1 MDVCHSSCAIIPAA
15 LQTIPSAG
23 ERETILNQ
31 DVMNCPRCSRRTA
44 AARGTCIYCGET
56 LPIIRIEAAPPQRK
70 IDSFEHAFNTI
81 LEPVCSRSDEG
92 AETALAVALGI
103 ETADAR
109 AYIASGKRVP
119 LARSQN
125 RQEAAMIAGLVRDCG
140 FNAVVIA
147 DEDFKLERE
156 LARAR
161 RIVPGE
167 DGLQVQFS
175 GGEMTLPPSEIKL
188 LVIGALKNN
197 RVDYT
202 EGIVGIRGQ
211 SENVLDSSEF
221 SSDEILID
229 VYTASLDRSFRIKSD
244 AFDYSGLVS
253 PLAFRAEVN
262 FKTAVAKL
270 REVAGQAVF
279 DDDFVKVSHLL
290 ARAWPERSRNEA
302 RGIKRKGF
310 AYRPVT
316 QASLI
321 SDNRDQFERY
331 SRLMFVTANRR

>member
-1 MDVCHSSCAIIPAA
+1 
-15 LQTIPSAG
+15 
-23 ERETILNQ
+23 
-31 DVMNCPRCSRRTA
+31 MNCPRCARRTA
-44 AARGTCIYCGET
+44 AARGACIYCGEK
-56 LPIIRIEAAPPQRK
+56 LPITRIEAAPPQRN

-81 LEPVCSRSDEG
+81 LEPALLPAGES
-92 AETALAVALGI
+92 AERALASALGI
-103 ETADAR
+103 EPAEAR

-147 DEDFKLERE
+147 DEDFKLDKE

-161 RIVPGE
+161 RIIPGE
-167 DGLQVQFS
+167 EGIEVEFS
-175 GGEMTLPPSEIKL
+175 GSVMNLSGSEIKL

-202 EGIVGIRGQ
+202 EGIIGIRGQ
-211 SENVLDSSEF
+211 SGNVLDSSEF

-229 VYTASLDRSFRIKSD
+229 IYSTSLDRSFRIKSG

-253 PLAFRAEVN
+253 PLSFRAEVN
-262 FKTAVAKL
+262 FKATITRLKEIAK
-270 REVAGQAVF
+270 QATL
-279 DDDFVKVSHLL
+279 DDDFGKVSHLL
-290 ARAWPERSRNEA
+290 SRAWPERSRNEA
-302 RGIKRKGF
+302 RGIKRKGL
-310 AYRPVT
+310 AYRPVAK
-316 QASLI
+316 ASLI

-331 SRLMFVTANRR
+331 SRLMFVSTIRR

>member
-1 MDVCHSSCAIIPAA
+1 
-15 LQTIPSAG
+15 
-23 ERETILNQ
+23 
-31 DVMNCPRCSRRTA
+31 MNCPRCARRTA

-56 LPIIRIEAAPPQRK
+56 LPITRIEAAPPQRK

-81 LEPVCSRSDEG
+81 LEPVFAHFNDG
-92 AETALAVALGI
+92 AETALAAALGI
-103 ETADAR
+103 ETVEAR

-140 FNAVVIA
+140 FNAVVVA
-147 DEDFKLERE
+147 DEDFMLERE

-161 RIVPGE
+161 RIVPVE
-167 DGLQVQFS
+167 DRLEVQFS
-175 GGEMTLPPSEIKL
+175 GGAITLPHSEIRL
-188 LVIGALKNN
+188 LVIGAIKNN

-211 SENVLDSSEF
+211 SDNVLDSSEF

-229 VYTASLDRSFRIKSD
+229 VYTTSLDRSFRIKSD

-253 PLAFRAEVN
+253 PLSFRAEAN

-270 REVAGQAVF
+270 KEIAKQAVV
-279 DDDFVKVSHLL
+279 DDDFAKVSHLL
-290 ARAWPERSRNEA
+290 ARSWPERSRNEA

-310 AYRPVT
+310 AYRPVA

-331 SRLMFVTANRR
+331 SRLMFVSINRR

>member
-1 MDVCHSSCAIIPAA
+1 
-15 LQTIPSAG
+15 
-23 ERETILNQ
+23 
-31 DVMNCPRCSRRTA
+31 MNCPRCARRTA
-44 AARGTCIYCGET
+44 AARGTCIYCGEP
-56 LPIIRIEAAPPQRK
+56 LPVTRIEAAPPQRK

-81 LEPVCSRSDEG
+81 LEPVRSQANEAG
-92 AETALAVALGI
+92 ETALAAALGI
-103 ETADAR
+103 EIDDAR
-109 AYIASGKRVP
+109 GYVASSKRVP

-147 DEDFKLERE
+147 DEDFTLERE

-167 DGLQVQFS
+167 GCIEVQFS
-175 GGEMTLPPSEIKL
+175 GGAMTVSASEIRL
-188 LVIGALKNN
+188 LVVGALKSN

-202 EGIVGIRGQ
+202 EGIIGIRGQ
-211 SENVLDSSEF
+211 SDNVLDSSEY

-229 VYTASLDRSFRIKSD
+229 VYSTSLDRSFRIKSD

-253 PLAFRAEVN
+253 PLAFRAETN
-262 FKTAVAKL
+262 FKTAVTKL
-270 REVAGQAVF
+270 REVAKQAVF
-279 DDDFVKVSHLL
+279 DDDFAKVSRLL

-302 RGIKRKGF
+302 RGIKRQGF
-310 AYRPVT
+310 SYRPVA

-331 SRLMFVTANRR
+331 SRLMFISSIRR

>member
-1 MDVCHSSCAIIPAA
+1 
-15 LQTIPSAG
+15 
-23 ERETILNQ
+23 
-31 DVMNCPRCSRRTA
+31 MNCPRCARRTP

-56 LPIIRIEAAPPQRK
+56 LPITRIETAPPQRK
-70 IDSFEHAFNTI
+70 IDSFEHAFNTV
-81 LEPVCSRSDEG
+81 LEPVFSRADES
-92 AETALAVALGI
+92 AETALAAALGV
-103 ETADAR
+103 ELAEAR

-147 DEDFKLERE
+147 DEDFALERE

-161 RIVPGE
+161 RIRAGE
-167 DGLQVQFS
+167 DSIQVDFS
-175 GGEMTLPPSEIKL
+175 GGAMRLPPSEIRL
-188 LVIGALKNN
+188 LVVGALKNN

-211 SENVLDSSEF
+211 SGNVLDSSEF
-221 SSDEILID
+221 SSDEMLID
-229 VYTASLDRSFRIKSD
+229 VYSASLDRSFRVKSG

-253 PLAFRAEVN
+253 PLSFRAELN
-262 FKTAVAKL
+262 FKTAVSKL
-270 REVAGQAVF
+270 RAAASQAAF
-279 DDDFVKVSHLL
+279 DDDFGKVSHLL
-290 ARAWPERSRNEA
+290 SRAWPERSRNEA
-302 RGIKRKGF
+302 RGIKRKGL
-310 AYRPVT
+310 AYRPVA

-331 SRLMFVTANRR
+331 SRLMFISATRR